1 MLSSLTSR
9 ALKAFSSL
17 TTHSATPSPAP
28 ASPAGEADEQVQD
41 ASASEGKQDRERSVA
56 SSLTEL
62 SERDMVESS
71 ASDDDDNAA
80 EAEEDAPASP
90 TPPSANKLSRL
101 SRLSQLPTPSPSST
115 SFSSAKLPSDRVP
128 SSSVSAAQATKTRT
142 TRAGRGRGGEEDDES
157 RGADGKEYLLQGLY
171 YSPGITPSPSALASS
186 LASSSKRKSL
196 SSPSAWRALTPSS
209 STAFPPP
216 IHHGLTLIEDEHPF
230 RLSFDILRDH
240 YDGGALRAGTGK
252 GKEREGKG
260 GDKTTL
266 ADIEKRERSR
276 KPEPYRHISRNVYVD
291 RKPDRAL
298 IPAVCMCTPPT
309 SKRGLGC
316 GESCINR
323 MMQYCCDP
331 KLCPCGDQCTNL
343 PLNKREG
350 VPEGKDGL
358 RVIWTGNRGF
368 GIKTM
373 VPIRKG
379 QFVIEYRGEI
389 ISRDESYRRVLVDY
403 KDRNDYHIMDYDGF
417 EVIDAGQRGNS
428 SRFINHSCG
437 PNCHVVRW
445 RLAAVEEYQMGIFA
459 VRDIAVGEELSYNY
473 GWQNFVDLRKRSA
486 AASSLSSKPDA
497 DADADAAAASS
508 DLARQRC
515 FCGSPVCSGYLG
527 AARKGAAEDNAKK
540 RGKRGPV
547 SATKAGK
554 RKREDTADDEEVVE
568 EEEEGGTRGERE
580 ADKVEWVQ
588 AKVAVETN
596 TTGQRKKQKVD
607 GGGRGSVRDAAAR
620 AKQRLSLGRG
630 R

>member
-1 MLSSLTSR
+1 MLSSLTNH

-17 TTHSATPSPAP
+17 TTHSATPSPVP
-28 ASPAGEADEQVQD
+28 ASPAREADEQMQD
-41 ASASEGKQDRERSVA
+41 ASASEVNRDREPSVA

-62 SERDMVESS
+62 SERDVVESS
-71 ASDDDDNAA
+71 ASGDDDNAA
-80 EAEEDAPASP
+80 EEEEDAPA
-90 TPPSANKLSRL
+90 PPPATRPSRL

-115 SFSSAKLPSDRVP
+115 SFSSTKLPSERAS

-142 TRAGRGRGGEEDDES
+142 TRAGRGRGGEEDES
-157 RGADGKEYLLQGLY
+157 TGADGKEYLLQGLY

-186 LASSSKRKSL
+186 SSSSSKRKSL
-196 SSPSAWRALTPSS
+196 SSPSSWRALTPSP
-209 STAFPPP
+209 STALPPP

-230 RLSFDILRDH
+230 CLPFDILRDH
-240 YDGGALRAGTGK
+240 YDGGAGWAGTGK

-291 RKPDRAL
+291 RKPDRAP

-331 KLCPCGDQCTNL
+331 KLCPCGDQCSNL

-445 RLAAVEEYQMGIFA
+445 RLAGVEEYQMGIFA
-459 VRDIAVGEELSYNY
+459 LRDIAVGEELSYNY
-473 GWQNFVDLRKRSA
+473 GWQNFVDLQKQK
-486 AASSLSSKPDA
+486 SSSSSSKPDDNA
-497 DADADAAAASS
+497 NADAAAASS

-527 AARKGAAEDNAKK
+527 AARKGAAEENAKK

-547 SATKAGK
+547 GATKGGK
-554 RKREDTADDEEVVE
+554 RKREDSAEEEVEEKE
-568 EEEEGGTRGERE
+568 EEEETRGEGEAE

-596 TTGQRKKQKVD
+596 TTGQRKKQKVE
-607 GGGRGSVRDAAAR
+607 GGARGSVRDAAAR